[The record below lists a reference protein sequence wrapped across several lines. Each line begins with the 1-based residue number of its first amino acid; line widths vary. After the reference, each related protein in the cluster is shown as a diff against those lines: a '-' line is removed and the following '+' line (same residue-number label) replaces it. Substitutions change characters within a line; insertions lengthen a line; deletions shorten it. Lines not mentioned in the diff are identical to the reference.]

1 MSEEFKY
8 PEVLP
13 LVEKICEC
21 AEKEGMIPGAYF
33 KRLLSSFASSD
44 TYNGNSDVL
53 YHNKHFDIK
62 ECRAN
67 KLLEF
72 ESAIRYLGLP
82 VSISRVGFDFVEREA
97 MKDKPFCAIPIGL
110 DYAIYAD
117 RNGISV
123 EQFRKFMID
132 QLKRYSNVL
141 DNTWDEPLVKLEFV
155 VAMTKEVR
163 DYLPDMENRYY
174 AYKDGEDSGWRL

>member
-13 LVEKICEC
+13 LVDKICEC
-21 AEKEGMIPGAYF
+21 AEKEGLIPGAYF
-33 KRLLSSFASSD
+33 QRLLSSFVSSD
-44 TYNGNSDVL
+44 THDSNSDVI

-62 ECRAN
+62 GCRAN

-72 ESAIRYLGLP
+72 ESAVRYLGLP
-82 VSISRVGFDFVEREA
+82 TSISRIGFDFVEINHER
-97 MKDKPFCAIPIGL
+97 DGSYSAIPIGL
-110 DYAIYAD
+110 DYVIPAD
-117 RNGISV
+117 RNDIAM

-132 QLKRYSNVL
+132 QLKQHSNVL

-155 VAMTKEVR
+155 VAMTKEVH

>member
-21 AEKEGMIPGAYF
+21 AEKEGLIPGAF
-33 KRLLSSFASSD
+33 FQRLLSSFVSSG
-44 TYNGNSDVL
+44 TYKGASDVL
-53 YHNKHFDIK
+53 YCNKHFDIK

-82 VSISRVGFDFVEREA
+82 TSISRVGFDFVERETV
-97 MKDKPFCAIPIGL
+97 KDKSPCSIPIGL

-117 RNGISV
+117 KGDVAAER
-123 EQFRKFMID
+123 FRSWMTNLIGPLSDK
-132 QLKRYSNVL
+132 V
-141 DNTWDEPLVKLEFV
+141 WDDPLVKLEFV
-155 VAMTKEVR
+155 VEMAKEVR

>member
-1 MSEEFKY
+1 MNEEFKY
-8 PEVLP
+8 PGVLP

-21 AEKEGMIPGAYF
+21 AEKEGLIPGAYF
-33 KRLLSSFASSD
+33 QRLLSSFVSSD
-44 TYNGNSDVL
+44 TYNGASDVM
-53 YHNKHFDIK
+53 YHNKHFSIK

-82 VSISRVGFDFVEREA
+82 TSISRIGFDFVELEST
-97 MKDKPFCAIPIGL
+97 KDKPPCAIPIGL
-110 DYAIYAD
+110 DYVIPAD
-117 RNGISV
+117 RNDIAT

-132 QLKRYSNVL
+132 QLKQHSNVL
-141 DNTWDEPLVKLEFV
+141 DNIWDEPLVKLEFV
-155 VAMTKEVR
+155 IAMTEEVR

>member
-1 MSEEFKY
+1 MSEGFKY

-21 AEKEGMIPGAYF
+21 TEKEGLIPRAYF
-33 KRLLSSFASSD
+33 QRLLSSFVSSD
-44 TYNGNSDVL
+44 AYDGTSDVL
-53 YHNKHFDIK
+53 YHNKHFDIN
-62 ECRAN
+62 ECRSN

-82 VSISRVGFDFVEREA
+82 TSISRIGFDFRKRDS
-97 MKDKPFCAIPIGL
+97 MGDKSFCAIPIGL
-110 DYAIYAD
+110 DYAIYDDHNAITMEQLREYMMIKPFNNIPGYAFAD
-117 RNGISV
+117 
-123 EQFRKFMID
+123 
-132 QLKRYSNVL
+132 
-141 DNTWDEPLVKLEFV
+141 PLVKIEFV

-174 AYKDGEDSGWRL
+174 AYKDSEDSGWRL

>member
-1 MSEEFKY
+1 MSGEFKY

-21 AEKEGMIPGAYF
+21 AEKEGLIPGAYF
-33 KRLLSSFASSD
+33 QRLLSSFVSSD
-44 TYNGNSDVL
+44 TYNGASDVM
-53 YHNKHFDIK
+53 YHNKHFSIK

-72 ESAIRYLGLP
+72 ESAVRYLGLP
-82 VSISRVGFDFVEREA
+82 ISISRVGFEFAERDSVEG
-97 MKDKPFCAIPIGL
+97 KPPCAIPIGL

-117 RNGISV
+117 RGDIRA
-123 EQFRKFMID
+123 EQFRNYWGSY
-132 QLKRYSNVL
+132 LKHSGAKNYWN
-141 DNTWDEPLVKLEFV
+141 DPLVKLEFV
-155 VAMTKEVR
+155 IAMTEEVS

>member
-8 PEVLP
+8 PGVLP

-21 AEKEGMIPGAYF
+21 AEKEGLIPGAF
-33 KRLLSSFASSD
+33 FQRLLASFASSD
-44 TYNGNSDVL
+44 THGSNSDVI
-53 YHNKHFDIK
+53 YHNEHFDIK

-72 ESAIRYLGLP
+72 ESVIRYLGLP
-82 VSISRVGFDFVEREA
+82 VSISRVGFDFAERET
-97 MKDKPFCAIPIGL
+97 MKDKSPCTIPIGL

-117 RNGISV
+117 RADIDSEMVRQNLVDYLNARCMG
-123 EQFRKFMID
+123 RKA
-132 QLKRYSNVL
+132 
-141 DNTWDEPLVKLEFV
+141 WDDPLVKLEFV
-155 VAMTKEVR
+155 VAMTEEVH

>member
-21 AEKEGMIPGAYF
+21 AEKEGLIPGAF
-33 KRLLSSFASSD
+33 FQRLLASFVSSD
-44 TYNGNSDVL
+44 TYEGTSDVL

-62 ECRAN
+62 ECRSN

-72 ESAIRYLGLP
+72 ELAIRYLGLP
-82 VSISRVGFDFVEREA
+82 TSISRIGFDFAELES
-97 MKDKPFCAIPIGL
+97 MKDKSLGAIPIGL

-117 RNGISV
+117 RSDIYL
-123 EQFRKFMID
+123 EQFRTYIAKGIN
-132 QLKRYSNVL
+132 QSIGAA
-141 DNTWDEPLVKLEFV
+141 WDDPLVKLEFV